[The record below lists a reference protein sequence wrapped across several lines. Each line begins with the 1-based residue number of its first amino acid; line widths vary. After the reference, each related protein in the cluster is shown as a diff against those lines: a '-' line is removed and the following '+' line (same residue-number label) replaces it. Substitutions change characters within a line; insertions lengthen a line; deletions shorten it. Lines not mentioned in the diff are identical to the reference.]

1 MAGQKLSPRQKM
13 IGMMYLVLTALLALN
28 VSKEIINAFVT
39 VNDSLELSKQNAVVR
54 NDGLYNMFE
63 RAMKNDPTKTKP
75 FNDRAQKIRNYSKD
89 LNQYI
94 IDIKNEL
101 ISKVEGLEEGAAIP
115 AVADIARK
123 DDYDIPTNI
132 MCGDKADGVGHKA
145 TELKGKMDEFKANI
159 LKTLSADDRKLFQ
172 TKLEQIINTS
182 DPAPELVRDDKRT
195 WEMAT
200 FYHNPIVATLALLT
214 KFQSDVR
221 NVESELVSHLLSS
234 IDAENF
240 KFDALQARVIAPT
253 SYVLLGQEYTAD
265 VFLAAFS
272 TTSNPEIT
280 LEGGQSVPVEGG
292 LGKYTHKPTSPGLKK
307 WGGVIKI
314 KKPDNTWDE
323 YPFEQEYIASK
334 PAAVVSPDKMN
345 VIYIGVDNPMSISV
359 PGVADANVLVSTP
372 GNMGGLKIKKNPKA
386 GGGKYIATARAQ
398 SVKAKIS
405 VSAKLGEKNV
415 PMGSFEFRIKRVPD
429 PVAMIGG
436 KKGGSINK
444 SVLAAQSSVN
454 SIMEN
459 FDFELYFKVKSFRM
473 TLIRRGKDPVEM
485 DAKSSRITA
494 DMKRAIRKAGPG
506 SKVYFEYIKASGPD
520 GTTRKLSSVNFVLQ

>member
-28 VSKEIINAFVT
+28 ISKEIINAFVT
-39 VNDSLELSKQNAVVR
+39 VNDSLQTSKENAIVR
-54 NDGLYNMFE
+54 NTGLYDMFD
-63 RAMKNDPTKTKP
+63 RAMKNDPVKTKP
-75 FNDRAQKIRNYSKD
+75 FNDKAQSIKKYAQEVND
-89 LNQYI
+89 YI
-94 IDIKNEL
+94 EGVKTEL
-101 ISKVEGLEEGAAIP
+101 ILKVEGLEEGAAVP
-115 AVADIARK
+115 EVADIGRK

-132 MCGDKADGVGHKA
+132 MCGDKADGTGHKA
-145 TELKGKMDEFKANI
+145 TELKGKMNDFKSNI
-159 LKTLSADDRKLFQ
+159 LKTLSPEDKKLFES
-172 TKLEQIINTS
+172 KLNQIISTD
-182 DPAPELVRDDKRT
+182 DPAPEKVRDDKRT

-200 FYHNPIVATLALLT
+200 FYHNPIVASVALLT

-221 NVESELVSHLLSS
+221 NVESELVNHLLSS

-253 SYVLLGQEYTAD
+253 SYVLLGQEYKAD
-265 VFLAAFS
+265 VFLAAYS

-292 LGKYTHKPTSPGLKK
+292 MGRYIVKPTSEGVKK
-307 WGGVIKI
+307 WGGVIKV
-314 KKPDNTWDE
+314 KKPDNTYEE
-323 YPFEQEYIASK
+323 YPFQQEYIASR

-345 VIYIGVDNPMSISV
+345 VIYIGVDNPISISV
-359 PGVADANVLVSTP
+359 PGVADNNVTATP
-372 GNMGGLKIKKNPKA
+372 SGSGLTLKKDPKGGA
-386 GGGKYIATARAQ
+386 GKYIANAKAQ
-398 SVKAKIS
+398 GIAKIS
-405 VSAKLGEKNV
+405 VGAKFEDKSM
-415 PMGSFEFRIKRVPD
+415 PMGAFEFRIKRVPD

-459 FDFELYFKVKSFRM
+459 FDFELYFKVTSFRM

-485 DAKSSRITA
+485 DSKDSRITA
-494 DMKRAIRKAGPG
+494 DMKRAIAGAGPG
-506 SKVYFEYIKASGPD
+506 SKVYFEYIKAKGPD
-520 GTTRKLSSVNFVLQ
+520 GTTRSLSSVNFVLQ